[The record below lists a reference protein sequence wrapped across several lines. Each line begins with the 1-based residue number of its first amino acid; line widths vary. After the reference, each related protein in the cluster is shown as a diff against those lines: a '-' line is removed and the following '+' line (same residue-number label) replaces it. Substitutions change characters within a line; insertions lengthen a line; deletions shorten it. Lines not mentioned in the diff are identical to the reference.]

1 MVSLVC
7 FVKSEE
13 IFFPATAALFDLI
26 ALTKSALHN
35 NEINE
40 VACVSPAPSTISP
53 PPSTMS
59 PPPLA
64 MSPPPPTTSPAPSSN
79 NGNGNM
85 PSTSTLGSSS
95 STVILVAFT
104 PAISFS
110 QLEFLSYETLLFDV
124 TAKKLWQ
131 YVGDDRAN
139 YCSYATELLQQ
150 VHNLSPSDSV
160 CEAIIC
166 QAMSSQDEMVIIKLV
181 IFLMLLVW

>member
-40 VACVSPAPSTISP
+40 VACVSPIPSSISP
-53 PPSTMS
+53 PPS
-59 PPPLA
+59 A
-64 MSPPPPTTSPAPSSN
+64 MSPPPSSMSPPPASN
-79 NGNGNM
+79 NGNGSI
-85 PSTSTLGSSS
+85 PSTTTLGS

-104 PAISFS
+104 PAITFS

-124 TAKKLWQ
+124 TAKKLWE
-131 YVGDDRAN
+131 YIGDEKAN

-166 QAMSSQDEMVIIKLV
+166 QAMSSEDEMVIIKFV
-181 IFLMLLVW
+181 IFLVLFVLNKIQANN

>member
-26 ALTKSALHN
+26 AVTKSALHN

-40 VACVSPAPSTISP
+40 FACVTPTAAAMSPAPSTLSPAPPTISP
-53 PPSTMS
+53 APSTMS
-59 PPPLA
+59 P
-64 MSPPPPTTSPAPSSN
+64 APSS
-79 NGNGNM
+79 GNGNCSGQ
-85 PSTSTLGSSS
+85 STSGSSS
-95 STVILVAFT
+95 SIILVAFT

-124 TAKKLWQ
+124 TAKKLWR
-131 YVGDDRAN
+131 YVGDERAN

-181 IFLMLLVW
+181 ILLILLVW